1 MTIHDDNIFL
11 YDSRLIFLWFVV
23 VVVVNVRMNNKQMS
37 GRRQQNKQKS
47 YRKIPSKISEFVTH
61 TNSNWNFQWRA
72 KKCLKNFFF
81 VLCVWFFS
89 ISTHHCS
96 GSLNY
101 ILNSNSSDYFQ
112 SQILFGRFPQS
123 KSFHN
128 LADWKFPKISSVL
141 FFLYLSRFTLCIH
154 FVKYSA

>member
-11 YDSRLIFLWFVV
+11 HDSRLIFLWFVV

-61 TNSNWNFQWRA
+61 TNSNRNFQWRA

-81 VLCVWFFS
+81 VLCVFFFLFLLTIVVDHLIIYSIPIQAIIFNLKFYSVVSLKANLFTILPIGNFPNSRRFSFFS
-89 ISTHHCS
+89 ISLASHC
-96 GSLNY
+96 
-101 ILNSNSSDYFQ
+101 
-112 SQILFGRFPQS
+112 
-123 KSFHN
+123 
-128 LADWKFPKISSVL
+128 V
-141 FFLYLSRFTLCIH
+141 FTL
-154 FVKYSA
+154 